1 MYYVLTETVKKR
13 IIHELR
19 RFWSYDPVY
28 RDELVPHIQG
38 KYSFRER
45 PCQAIIVKNGGV
57 SPFALSADNF
67 QGTVVSYCHIAK
79 VGNYPGLSIEWVR
92 ENALAIQNNQ
102 GVFPSA
108 RGIYYIE
115 VRDETVKVDGVVKE
129 RRVFYV
135 DPLLEVVDEEPM
147 IIDAFHY
154 QLLNTPLHE
163 GSLRLF
169 ELPGNIPLVENIN
182 YTVDYTTGIIT
193 LQEVLPTGVS
203 LSADYR
209 HPGVSTG
216 PFLVQ
221 DNHTNVTA
229 IPGVVLA
236 FGRRSE
242 PGDIMAV
249 LVGDRRQPVALEY
262 GGRWEHS
269 IDLEIMAMDVHAQAE
284 ITDRTLMYLNGVA
297 RNRLST
303 EGYEITEV
311 SMGGEAEEVRD
322 ENADDY
328 FYTASLSISMQTDW
342 AIWVPL
348 DTLFHRVIP
357 QTKAEADAAAGMT
370 DDQLVDR
377 GEPNRLQMMANLGLR
392 VVQDPFFVGRTPT
405 YEVIK

>member
-13 IIHELR
+13 IIYELR

-57 SPFALSADNF
+57 SPFALAADNF
-67 QGTVVSYCHIAK
+67 QGTVHSYCHVAK
-79 VGNYPGLSIEWVR
+79 VGDYPGLALEWVR
-92 ENALAIQNNQ
+92 ENAVPIQNNG

-115 VRDETVKVDGVVKE
+115 IREETVKVDGVVKE
-129 RRVFYV
+129 RKVFYV
-135 DPLLEVVDEEPM
+135 DPLLEMIDEEPLV
-147 IIDAFHY
+147 IDAFHY

-169 ELPGNIPLVENIN
+169 ELPGNIPLVEDIN

-193 LQEVLPTGVS
+193 LAEVLPTGVS

-209 HPGVSTG
+209 YPGTTTG
-216 PFLVQ
+216 PFLVV

-236 FGRRSE
+236 FGRRAE
-242 PGDIMAV
+242 AGDIMAV
-249 LVGDRRQPVALEY
+249 IVGDRRQPVALEY
-262 GGRWEHS
+262 GGRWDHS
-269 IDLEIMAMDVHAQAE
+269 LDLEIMAMDVYSQAE
-284 ITDRTLMYLNGVA
+284 ITDKTLMYLNGVA
-297 RNRLST
+297 KNRLSA

-311 SMGGEAEEVRD
+311 SMGGEAEEIRD

-348 DTLFHRVIP
+348 DTLFHRILP
-357 QTKAEADAAAGMT
+357 QTKEESDAAAGMT

-377 GEPNRLQMMANLGLR
+377 GEPNRLQMVSRLGLQ
-392 VVQDPFFVGRTPT
+392 VVQDPFFVGRTKT